1 MKEDRWSLAGKTNH
15 RGNAPPPLRE
25 LSGNGELEDTDCG
38 LRSGLQ
44 IVVRRTVQ
52 CSKTLFGI
60 EATLLQET

>member
-15 RGNAPPPLRE
+15 RGNAPPLRE

-44 IVVRRTVQ
+44 VVVVRRTVQ